1 VRLIWTNAI
10 IIFRKD
16 KNIDNESRGKI
27 MMETN
32 SMKAIKL
39 LFKLICGKLDGIY
52 KNIFVLF
59 QIIFIFETTYFIF
72 HNIANCSFLKL
83 AYQNIKLLLPI
94 LRENNFISSA
104 GKLIFEHDIIIYNYI
119 VKYGYV
125 LFLLTILFIISFNIA
140 IFITYPFFKDNYN
153 YRILCLFTNESLKW
167 LFYISL
173 NVFIADIAK
182 KYYFMVSLS
191 IMIFYL
197 VYGYIKGLIEK
208 RGDNRCIKA

>member
-1 VRLIWTNAI
+1 
-10 IIFRKD
+10 
-16 KNIDNESRGKI
+16 
-27 MMETN
+27 M
-32 SMKAIKL
+32 
-39 LFKLICGKLDGIY
+39 
-52 KNIFVLF
+52 
-59 QIIFIFETTYFIF
+59 
-72 HNIANCSFLKL
+72 
-83 AYQNIKLLLPI
+83 
-94 LRENNFISSA
+94 
-104 GKLIFEHDIIIYNYI
+104 IIYNYI

-153 YRILCLFTNESLKW
+153 YRILCLFTNELLKW

-173 NVFIADIAK
+173 NIFIADIAK